1 LTVSIR
7 PYNPQQDLAA
17 LFELWPAALA
27 PLWPI
32 TRPELLR
39 AILTDHSNYRT
50 GDHWVAEASGR
61 IVGLVAT
68 QIDRRNSTPNPYG
81 GIAVLLVDP
90 QRQRQGIGSALHEA
104 ALSYLKQMGI
114 RQATL
119 GGGGV
124 ARFWPGVP
132 GNLPDARAFFENQGW
147 TFSETTYDLVRQLR
161 DYQTPPAI
169 SQRMREEQI
178 EIRAATAN
186 EVEEVLDF
194 EQREFPNWMRE
205 FQPKAL
211 AGDYAD
217 FLIARDRRGIVGTLL
232 LFTPQSHR
240 LSANLIWKALLGDD
254 LGGLGAVGVAA
265 SERGRGIGLA
275 LVARA
280 SELLQARGVGHSHID
295 WTGLISFYGRLGYTP
310 WREYYLGERE
320 L

>member
-1 LTVSIR
+1 MIR

-17 LFELWPAALA
+17 LFELWQAALT

-32 TRPELLR
+32 TRPEFLQ
-39 AILTDHSNYRT
+39 AVLTDHSNYRAR
-50 GDHWVAEASGR
+50 DHWVAEASGQL
-61 IVGLVAT
+61 VGFVAT
-68 QIDRRNSTPNPYG
+68 QIERGDHGPNPYG

-104 ALSYLKQMGI
+104 ALSHLKQMGI

-119 GGGGV
+119 GGGG
-124 ARFWPGVP
+124 ASRFWPGVP
-132 GNLPDARAFFENQGW
+132 NNLPDARAFFESQGW
-147 TFSETTYDLVRQLR
+147 TFSETTYDLVRHLR

-169 SQRMREEQI
+169 FQQMVKEQI

-186 EVEEVLDF
+186 EVDEVLDF
-194 EQREFPNWMRE
+194 ERREFPNWMRE

-232 LFTPQSHR
+232 LFTPQSR
-240 LSANLIWKALLGDD
+240 CLSANLIWKALLGDN

-265 SERGRGIGLA
+265 RERGRGIGLA

-280 SELLQARGVGHSHID
+280 SELLKSRGVGHSHID
-295 WTGLISFYGRLGYTP
+295 WTGLISFYGRLGYAP
-310 WREYYLGERE
+310 WREYHTSERE